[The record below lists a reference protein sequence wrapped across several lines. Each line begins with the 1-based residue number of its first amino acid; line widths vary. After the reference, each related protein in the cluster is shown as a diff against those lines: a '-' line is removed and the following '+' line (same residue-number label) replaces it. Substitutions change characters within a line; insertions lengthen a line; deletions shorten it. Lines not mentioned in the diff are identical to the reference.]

1 MALFDFDIEPI
12 KKPVIAEEQKKLI
25 KKRNVS
31 YEELFHMN
39 KTTTDILG
47 YDDFTAEKYPYG
59 LVFHD
64 FEVFMYDWLV
74 VLIDPIAKTKT
85 IIVNNRAA
93 LREYY
98 ELHKDCIWV
107 GYNNKH
113 YDTPIFKGIL
123 CGYDPKEISDKLIV
137 EGKKPFELY
146 REYDFSSIEQFY
158 VYDVMVKKVPPES
171 LKLLEA
177 FMGNDIEE
185 TEVDFNLDRPL
196 TKEEV
201 FKTIRYCIHDVEQT
215 IEVFR
220 YRISDFEAQIALVE
234 TFNLPFKNVSRTKGQ
249 LTAIIVDCKKQEH
262 DDEFDVTFLPCIQL
276 DKYSYV
282 QDWFKGVLKN
292 KDYKSELP
300 NTPENRYILSKGEQ
314 VRKNKDSKT
323 SFVTDVCGIPHT
335 FGWGG
340 LHGCPDK
347 PVHIFGNLY
356 HSDIGSY
363 YPSSMIGWDFL
374 TRNCRSP
381 NKFKEVYD
389 TRMALK
395 KAGKK
400 KEQAPYKVI
409 LNSQYGITKDRNSEA
424 YDPVQANNICV
435 NGMLMI
441 LDLLEKL
448 ESRLGDR
455 FQLIQ
460 ANTDGI
466 VVKLAEDERTE
477 KIYRHICDEWCL
489 RTKLTFAH
497 EEWGGI
503 VQKDVNNYVAFS
515 RPDENGNMKVI
526 EQKGSFVKENNP
538 LDNDLPILN
547 EAMVNYISKN
557 IPVEDTINNC
567 NELIKF
573 QNIYRLSGDAKAAWH
588 NGEYFTDKTYRIFAS
603 VDSNDTYL
611 GKCKEIGGKP
621 DKFQDTPEHCFIYN
635 KSVKDIPMSIK
646 LDRKW
651 YINMA
656 KKRLEQYGYQLQKSN
671 ELF

>member
-1 MALFDFDIEPI
+1 MALFDFDIEPE
-12 KKPVIAEEQKKLI
+12 KTVVAPTVAKLPA
-25 KKRNVS
+25 KKRNVT
-31 YEELFHMN
+31 YEELVHLN
-39 KTTTDILG
+39 RTITDIPG
-47 YDDFTAEKYPYG
+47 YADFTAEKYPYG
-59 LVFHD
+59 IVFYD

-74 VLIDPIAKTKT
+74 VIIDPVAKIKT
-85 IIVNNRAA
+85 IIANNRAA
-93 LREYY
+93 LREFF
-98 ELHKDCIWV
+98 ELHKTYIWT

-113 YDTPIFKGIL
+113 YDVPIMKGIL
-123 CGYDPKEISDKLIV
+123 LGYDPKEISDKLIV
-137 EGKKPFELY
+137 EGKKPYELSK
-146 REYDFSSIEQFY
+146 EYNLNDIEIY
-158 VYDVMVKKVPPES
+158 SYDVMMKKMPPES
-171 LKLLEA
+171 LKLLEG

-196 TKEEV
+196 TQKEI
-201 FKTIRYCIHDVEQT
+201 FSTMRYCIHDVEQT

-220 YRISDFEAQIALVE
+220 FRISEFDAQIALIE
-234 TFNLPFKNVSRTKGQ
+234 TFDLPFKNVSRTKGQ
-249 LTAIIVDCKKQEH
+249 LTALIVDCKKQPH
-262 DDEFDVTFLPCIQL
+262 DDEFKVRILPCVQL
-276 DKYSYV
+276 EKYAYIR
-282 QDWFKGVLKN
+282 DWFERFLKLE
-292 KDYKSELP
+292 DYKGELP
-300 NTPENRYILSKGEQ
+300 NTPENKYILDKGEQ
-314 VRKNKDSKT
+314 VKKNKDSKT
-323 SFVTDVCGIPHT
+323 SFQTLVCGVNHT

-340 LHGCPDK
+340 LHGCPTK
-347 PVHIFGNLY
+347 PVHVFGKLY

-381 NKFKEVYD
+381 EKFKEVYD

-409 LNSQYGITKDRNSEA
+409 LNSQYGITKDKNSEA

-435 NGMLMI
+435 NGQLMI
-441 LDLLEKL
+441 TDLLEKL
-448 ESRLGDR
+448 ELRLGDR

-466 VVKLAEDERTE
+466 VVKLAEDEMTE
-477 KIYRHICDEWCL
+477 KIYRHICDEWCA

-526 EQKGSFVKENNP
+526 ERKGSFVKENNP

-567 NELIKF
+567 NEMIKF
-573 QNIYRLSGDAKAAWH
+573 QSIYRLTGDKYAWH
-588 NGEYFTDKTYRIFAS
+588 NGEYLTDKTYRVFAS
-603 VDSNDTYL
+603 TDKTDTYL
-611 GKCKEIGGKP
+611 GKCEDMGKTIS
-621 DKFQDTPEHCFIYN
+621 KFQDTPEHCFIYN
-635 KSVKDIPMSIK
+635 KSVKDVPFSIK
-646 LDRKW
+646 INKKW
-651 YINMA
+651 YIDMA
-656 KKRLEQYGYQLQKSN
+656 KKRLEQYGYELQRGSS
-671 ELF
+671 LF

>member
-1 MALFDFDIEPI
+1 MLFEMDDLSETTEAPTVSAT
-12 KKPVIAEEQKKLI
+12 PV
-25 KKRNVS
+25 KKRKVA
-31 YEELFHMN
+31 YEELVHLN
-39 KTTTDILG
+39 KTITDIPG
-47 YDDFTAEKYPYG
+47 YTDFTNERFPYG
-59 LVFHD
+59 LVFYD
-64 FEVFMYDWLV
+64 FEVFLYDWLV
-74 VLIDPIAKTKT
+74 VIIDPINKIKT

-93 LREYY
+93 LREFF
-98 ELHKDCIWV
+98 ELHKTMIWV

-113 YDTPIFKGIL
+113 YDVPVMKGIL
-123 CGYDPKEISDKLIV
+123 NGFDPKEISDKLIV
-137 EGKKPFELY
+137 EGKKPFEIS
-146 REYDFSSIEQFY
+146 RDYDFNKIEIY
-158 VYDVMVKKVPPES
+158 SYDVMVKKMPPES
-171 LKLLEA
+171 LKLLEG

-185 TEVDFNLDRPL
+185 TEVDFNLPRPL
-196 TKEEV
+196 TKVEIMKSV
-201 FKTIRYCIHDVEQT
+201 KYCGHDVDQT

-220 YRISDFEAQIALVE
+220 YRISDFDAQIALIE

-249 LTAIIVDCKKQEH
+249 LTAIIVDCEKQPH
-262 DDEFDVTFLPCIQL
+262 DDEFDVTILPCVEL
-276 DKYSYV
+276 KKYAYV
-282 QDWFKGVLKN
+282 RDWFEKILKN

-323 SFVTDVCGIPHT
+323 SFVTKICGVPHT

-340 LHGCPDK
+340 LHGCSDE
-347 PVHIFGNLY
+347 PVHVYGNLY

-363 YPSSMIGWDFL
+363 YPSTMIGWEFL
-374 TRNCRSP
+374 TRNCKSP
-381 NKFKEVYD
+381 SKFKDVYD

-435 NGMLMI
+435 NGQLMI
-441 LDLLEKL
+441 LSLLETL
-448 ESRLGDR
+448 EEKLGDR
-455 FQLIQ
+455 FELIQ
-460 ANTDGI
+460 SNTDGI
-466 VVKLAEDERTE
+466 VVRLADDGKTE
-477 KIYRHICDEWCL
+477 KIYRHYCDEWCE

-547 EAMVNYISKN
+547 EAMVNYISKK

-567 NELIKF
+567 KEMIKF
-573 QNIYRLSGDAKAAWH
+573 QNIYRLSGDVKAAWH
-588 NGEYFTDKTYRIFAS
+588 NGNYLTNKTYRVFAS
-603 VDSNDTYL
+603 TDENDTYI
-611 GKCKEIGGKP
+611 GKAKEVNGKV
-621 DKFQDTPEHCFIYN
+621 DKFPETPDHCFILN
-635 KSVKDIPMSIK
+635 SDIHDIPMSIK
-646 LDRKW
+646 LNRKW
-651 YINMA
+651 YIDTA
-656 KKRLEQYGYQLQKSN
+656 KKRLEQYGYTLQRGSM
-671 ELF
+671 LF